1 MPWARSFWAFSPF
14 LNRMLKFSQLIVEN
28 SATSTASFKYFIL
41 LLQPLH
47 SATSSALFRHR
58 NCLFHP
64 AKSNPSPNEVVSLT
78 QRSRI
83 LQFNETYELAQWR
96 TWSERGSLDDYQD
109 ASETTS
115 RRICYCVGT
124 HLLLRRDV
132 ANAASGRNFHF
143 LSWLWFLLSPAIL
156 QRSGRRNTLRP
167 YSHIPQKDCS
177 ILPYLVIIHY
187 TNVHCAFYATQITQ

>member
-47 SATSSALFRHR
+47 SATSSALFRLR

-96 TWSERGSLDDYQD
+96 TWSERSSLDDYQD

-156 QRSGRRNTLRP
+156 
-167 YSHIPQKDCS
+167 
-177 ILPYLVIIHY
+177 
-187 TNVHCAFYATQITQ
+187 

>member
-1 MPWARSFWAFSPF
+1 
-14 LNRMLKFSQLIVEN
+14 MLKFSQLIVEN

-47 SATSSALFRHR
+47 SATSSALFSQR

-78 QRSRI
+78 QRNRI

>member
-1 MPWARSFWAFSPF
+1 MLYSPNEIDSSTQRSRIFYP
-14 LNRMLKFSQLIVEN
+14 
-28 SATSTASFKYFIL
+28 T
-41 LLQPLH
+41 
-47 SATSSALFRHR
+47 
-58 NCLFHP
+58 
-64 AKSNPSPNEVVSLT
+64 KSNPSPSAVESVT

-83 LQFNETYELAQWR
+83 RRLNETYELAQWR
-96 TWSERGSLDDYQD
+96 TWCERGSLDDYQD

-124 HLLLRRDV
+124 HFLLRRDV

-143 LSWLWFLLSPAIL
+143 LSWLWFLLSPAIS

>member
-96 TWSERGSLDDYQD
+96 TWSERSSLDDYQC
-109 ASETTS
+109 ASVTTS

-143 LSWLWFLLSPAIL
+143 LSWLWFLLSPAIS
-156 QRSGRRNTLRP
+156 QRSG
-167 YSHIPQKDCS
+167 H
-177 ILPYLVIIHY
+177 
-187 TNVHCAFYATQITQ
+187 

>member
-28 SATSTASFKYFIL
+28 SVTSTASFKYFIL
-41 LLQPLH
+41 QHQVLH
-47 SATSSALFRHR
+47 SANAV
-58 NCLFHP
+58 
-64 AKSNPSPNEVVSLT
+64 ESLT

-83 LQFNETYELAQWR
+83 FHPTKSYPSPSAVESVTQRSRIRRLNETYELAQWR
-96 TWSERGSLDDYQD
+96 TWCERGSLDDYQD
-109 ASETTS
+109 ASEITS

-124 HLLLRRDV
+124 YFLLHRDV

-143 LSWLWFLLSPAIL
+143 LSWLWFLLFPAIL

-177 ILPYLVIIHY
+177 ILP
-187 TNVHCAFYATQITQ
+187 